1 MKALQI
7 LKTVLAIIG
16 LFTLGVLTGALLFRK
31 PKAEKDGEA
40 EKAKEEKKNEIES
53 TPAGSLVSA
62 AGNADKLRAEKD
74 RIKRS
79 FREQIRNRLD
89 EELHRLSGSGDDS
102 DCGAGGGAINR

>member
-40 EKAKEEKKNEIES
+40 EKAKEEKKN
-53 TPAGSLVSA
+53 
-62 AGNADKLRAEKD
+62 
-74 RIKRS
+74 
-79 FREQIRNRLD
+79 
-89 EELHRLSGSGDDS
+89 
-102 DCGAGGGAINR
+102 